1 MTIIF
6 PSLLPHWYE
15 IVSFLWYSGNF
26 LSLLTNPPAKGGL
39 SWVKPVIVFLGIVA
53 LLVHVS
59 AIFIPPYYWSLMI
72 YIRNLFFGTTLL
84 MCWIQVISEN
94 FAKFSQTRIFSNYT
108 TKLR

>member
-84 MCWIQVISEN
+84 MCWIQVRAEK
-94 FAKFSQTRIFSNYT
+94 FAVFTI
-108 TKLR
+108 